1 MESPTKNKRKAS
13 SSPVSVPPTRRAVR
27 RDRIRAELIEI
38 GLELFKLK
46 GFDETTVND
55 IVAAAGMSPRT
66 FFRYFK
72 TKDDLVMDWIE
83 GQGEFALPILEAR
96 PATERP
102 FDAMK
107 ATFLA
112 LADLHDQQADLTQLR
127 THLIFDTP
135 SLSGRFHEEHAKW
148 EGIFMQA
155 LKRKAMTKAQS
166 YVLRVQVSIAIT
178 AFIVAIRSWSE
189 DSHSETLR
197 LWVEKAF
204 QAVTVVEFSK

>member
-1 MESPTKNKRKAS
+1 
-13 SSPVSVPPTRRAVR
+13 
-27 RDRIRAELIEI
+27 
-38 GLELFKLK
+38 
-46 GFDETTVND
+46 
-55 IVAAAGMSPRT
+55 
-66 FFRYFK
+66 
-72 TKDDLVMDWIE
+72 MDWIE

-96 PATERP
+96 PASERP
-102 FDAMK
+102 LDAMK

-112 LADLHDQQADLTQLR
+112 LAELHDQQADLTQLR

-135 SLSGRFHEEHAKW
+135 ALSGRFHEEHAKW

-155 LKRKAMTKAQS
+155 LKRKSATKAQA

-189 DSHSETLR
+189 DSHSGTLK

-204 QAVTVVEFSK
+204 DAIGAVGLSK